1 MHVMR
6 ETWTDARLDD
16 LNHRVDQGFN
26 RVDADIRTLRSEV
39 GDLRS
44 ETKAG
49 FERVD
54 ERFEAMH
61 RLLLRFCWLALVTL
75 VGLAAPVIGLVATK
89 L

>member
-1 MHVMR
+1 MMHIMR
-6 ETWTDARLDD
+6 ESWTDARLDD
-16 LNHRVDQGFN
+16 LNRRVDQGFD
-26 RVDADIRTLRSEV
+26 RVDADIRTLRF
-39 GDLRS
+39 

-54 ERFEAMH
+54 ECFESMH
-61 RLLLRFCWLALVTL
+61 RLLLRFCWVAILTL